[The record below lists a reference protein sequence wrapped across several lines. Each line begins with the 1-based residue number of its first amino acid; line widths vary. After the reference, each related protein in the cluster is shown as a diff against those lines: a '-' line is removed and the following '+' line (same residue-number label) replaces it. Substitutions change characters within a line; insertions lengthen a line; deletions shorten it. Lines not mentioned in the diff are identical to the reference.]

1 MFDRQNSTLIECNG
15 SASVKWDRNKV
26 INAVV
31 TVCVP
36 VVSAFPN
43 ASGEYDL
50 GPVVGSS
57 TETSSLRGLLWFVA
71 SQRIRRSHFVIKASS
86 VEHDAKV
93 VSKRGEQPLLIV
105 LAAPEG
111 ADVAVIATT
120 VGMPRP
126 VGPSVMVH

>member
-57 TETSSLRGLLWFVA
+57 TETSSLRGLLLLGASHQVKKVA
-71 SQRIRRSHFVIKASS
+71 FCYKGLFGGGPVPSLTISS
-86 VEHDAKV
+86 CGSTAL
-93 VSKRGEQPLLIV
+93 P
-105 LAAPEG
+105 
-111 ADVAVIATT
+111 
-120 VGMPRP
+120 
-126 VGPSVMVH
+126 